1 VAFSQYSK
9 GYVILNLICKVCK
22 KKLASHPASVCLDR
36 TIYYLLSGELV
47 DEVPEFSTSLEW
59 ALVAL
64 GVSEKAA
71 TLPEGLRLLRN
82 KVNES
87 SLFIFLTQDEVR
99 EAEEIGVQRNQA
111 KTKFLR
117 NQFNLSNVDNETVH
131 IRGAL
136 SEIAFAK
143 ISNHLVNRDL
153 YKTHGDETDFDGID
167 IKGASHR
174 GADVE
179 LKVPVK
185 DWENKPQ
192 NYYILSRF
200 FAENYGQLEIVGG
213 ISNKT
218 FDEVKVMKKYSKY
231 GPQNYIAGASKLT
244 PIDQMQSELALKSP
258 LEICQSAISN
268 MAKAMAL

>member
-1 VAFSQYSK
+1 V
-9 GYVILNLICKVCK
+9 NLICKVCK
-22 KKLASHPASVCLDR
+22 KKLAKHEPGSCLDR
-36 TIYYLLSGELV
+36 TIYYLLTGDLIE
-47 DEVPEFSTSLEW
+47 EAPKFSTEMEW

-64 GVSEKAA
+64 GVSEKAIEFVDA
-71 TLPEGLRLLRN
+71 VRLLRN
-82 KVNES
+82 KVNNT
-87 SLFIFLTQDEVR
+87 SLFIFLTQAEVSD
-99 EAEEIGVQRNQA
+99 AENVGVQRNQA

-117 NQFNLSNVDNETVH
+117 NQFNLSNIDNQTVH

-136 SEIAFAK
+136 SEVAFAK
-143 ISNHLVNRDL
+143 ISNHEVNRDL

-174 GADVE
+174 GPDVE

-213 ISNKT
+213 IAAAK
-218 FDEVKVMKKYSKY
+218 FDEVKVTKKYSKY
-231 GPQNYIAGASKLT
+231 GPLNYIAGAKDLQDISSLA
-244 PIDQMQSELALKSP
+244 SELNLKSP
-258 LEICQSAISN
+258 YAICQQAVTIITGQL
-268 MAKAMAL
+268 AA

>member
-1 VAFSQYSK
+1 M
-9 GYVILNLICKVCK
+9 NLICKVCR
-22 KKLASHPASVCLDR
+22 KKLTKHSASTCLDQ
-36 TIYYLLSGELV
+36 TIYYLLSGNLEQ
-47 DEVPEFSTSLEW
+47 DVPEFSTQLEW

-64 GVSEKAA
+64 GVSENAIN
-71 TLPEGLRLLRN
+71 LVDGVRLLRN
-82 KVNES
+82 KVNTS
-87 SLFIFLTQDEVR
+87 SLFIFLTQEEVKD
-99 EAEEIGVQRNQA
+99 AENVGVQRNQA

-136 SEIAFAK
+136 SEVAFAK
-143 ISNHLVNRDL
+143 ISNHAVNRDL

-174 GADVE
+174 GVDVE

-185 DWENKPQ
+185 DWESKPQ

-213 ISNKT
+213 IDSST
-218 FDEVKVMKKYSKY
+218 FDKVKVSKKYSKY
-231 GPQNYIAGASKLT
+231 GPQNYVAGADKLT
-244 PIDQMQSELALKSP
+244 PLGQMHEALNLKSP
-258 LEICQSAISN
+258 LELCQTAIQN
-268 MAKAMAL
+268 IAKTLAA